1 MARRRTACHGFY
13 HLVYFEFNIAG
24 IGSDLAAAAG
34 DRLGDLHRSHIGL
47 GEKYLIGKQTACHIA
62 RTGPDEDL
70 RCGCPY
76 SDREIRQILTEVS
89 ISIFKSI
96 REIPGFSAD
105 AFDRDAVFSALIGR
119 DASELQRDLPPREE
133 KR

>member
-1 MARRRTACHGFY
+1 MVHSLST
-13 HLVYFEFNIAG
+13 
-24 IGSDLAAAAG
+24 
-34 DRLGDLHRSHIGL
+34 
-47 GEKYLIGKQTACHIA
+47 LIVT
-62 RTGPDEDL
+62 D
-70 RCGCPY
+70 GCPY

-105 AFDRDAVFSALIGR
+105 AFDRDAVFSALICKN
-119 DASELQRDLPPREE
+119 APELQQDLPPGEE

>member
-34 DRLGDLHRSHIGL
+34 DRLGDLHRSRIGL

-70 RCGCPY
+70 RCVCPVKPHIAGA
-76 SDREIRQILTEVS
+76 SFEGKRFCGSGILQKNIACGPAGDEVFAGNAGQICFS
-89 ISIFKSI
+89 GGNAH
-96 REIPGFSAD
+96 RNIPCA
-105 AFDRDAVFSALIGR
+105 AHI
-119 DASELQRDLPPREE
+119 
-133 KR
+133 

>member
-1 MARRRTACHGFY
+1 MNFRFVRFLFY
-13 HLVYFEFNIAG
+13 FHFNITRAG
-24 IGSDLAAAAG
+24 FDFTSAAG
-34 DRLGDLHRSHIGL
+34 CRFRHIDTARVRIGDKH
-47 GEKYLIGKQTACHIA
+47 LIGKQTACHIA

-96 REIPGFSAD
+96 REIPGFFAD

-119 DASELQRDLPPREE
+119 DAPELQRDLPPGEE